1 MITAFELPLSELQAQ
16 VEFYAGML
24 MLVACVSMIA
34 YAIMGWVTNSI
45 SQNLTRRYRLEL
57 LQSMLRQDISFFDRA
72 ENAAV
77 NLSSRLSTDPNGLQE
92 LLGMNMAFILVIVV
106 NLVSCVAL
114 ALAYGWKLGLVVT
127 STLPLIF
134 GSGVVR
140 LRLEM
145 ASDEQNAAV
154 FADSSR
160 FASQAVAAMRTVV
173 SFCIQRAVW
182 EEYDRTL
189 ETLLRRSYATVSWST
204 LSYALAESVQFLI
217 MGVAFWYG
225 GSLLANGEYSTEQF
239 YVIYLAVIFGGEAA
253 GQFFAYTPSEF
264 SSQVID

>member
-1 MITAFELPLSELQAQ
+1 
-16 VEFYAGML
+16 
-24 MLVACVSMIA
+24 
-34 YAIMGWVTNSI
+34 
-45 SQNLTRRYRLEL
+45 
-57 LQSMLRQDISFFDRA
+57 MLRQDISFFDRA